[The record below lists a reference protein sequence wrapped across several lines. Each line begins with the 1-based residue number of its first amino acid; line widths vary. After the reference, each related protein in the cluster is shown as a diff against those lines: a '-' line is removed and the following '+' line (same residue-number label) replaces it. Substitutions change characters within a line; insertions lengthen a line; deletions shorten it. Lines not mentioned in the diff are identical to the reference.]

1 MIVAAVHP
9 SRTVA
14 TLIGVSAGAMTTT
27 ADWTDTDLVARA
39 QAGEARAVAEL
50 VYRAQPHVRRF
61 AGRWCV
67 SAQDAEDAA
76 QEALLTLYQRIGT
89 LRTAAALASWMFR
102 IVRHECLRRAKSA
115 LRLGDP
121 EDAATVVS
129 AEDEALRRLDSARV
143 AAAIGRLPDNQRRV
157 VLLRDVLGRP
167 GPEVAATLGIGV
179 ATMKSHLHRGRSALR
194 ADPDLAFTRP
204 GAASA

>member
-1 MIVAAVHP
+1 M
-9 SRTVA
+9 
-14 TLIGVSAGAMTTT
+14 SAGAKTTV
-27 ADWTDTDLVARA
+27 ADRIDLDLIARA
-39 QAGEARAVAEL
+39 QAGEAGAVAEL

-61 AGRWCV
+61 AGQWCV

-76 QEALLTLYQRIGT
+76 QEALLTLYRRIGT
-89 LRTAAALASWMFR
+89 LRAAAALGSWLFR
-102 IVRHECLRRAKSA
+102 IVRHECLRRARTA
-115 LRLGDP
+115 LRLGEP
-121 EDAATVVS
+121 EDAATVSS
-129 AEDEALRRLDSARV
+129 AEDEALRRLDSVRV

-194 ADPDLAFTRP
+194 ADPDLAFARP
-204 GAASA
+204 GPASA